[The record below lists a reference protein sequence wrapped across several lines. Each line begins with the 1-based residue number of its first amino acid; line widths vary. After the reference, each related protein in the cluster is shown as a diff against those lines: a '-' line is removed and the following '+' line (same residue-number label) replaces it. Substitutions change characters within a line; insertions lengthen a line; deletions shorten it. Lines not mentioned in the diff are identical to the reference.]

1 MNYYYLVL
9 GIIYSNNYNYIY
21 IGFLFSLFI
30 FSGYIEY
37 INNNFIAIY
46 KGHFIIQYCNSLYV
60 YNNQYINEYYLSRIN
75 IINLNTYLKY
85 IIIFCSLLYCGLDIY
100 FINYNLPIIYIIIL
114 FINDFYGINI
124 ILNNLSLFY
133 ICFIKIIQDIYKIK
147 YILKI
152 KNNNHLKDIINLKF
166 VLYNTIEKLEY
177 IFILFTIYGISS
189 LCVLALYFDEINQFN
204 YISCIIFQVIF
215 EGIGHIIFILINK
228 YREDIFRD
236 IHSVEFISTFIIK
249 YNREN
254 LQELINMSYDTN
266 ELNDNIIL
274 SNIEENSKSIEWLIY
289 NEILEKNWVEF
300 TIMGIKIHD
309 LEFIKKVILT
319 ISIIIYIYN
328 IIKID

>member
-1 MNYYYLVL
+1 MNYYYNSL
-9 GIIYSNNYNYIY
+9 GIINDNYLHKIY
-21 IGFLFSLFI
+21 IGILFGLFI

-37 INNNFIAIY
+37 INNNLIGLY

-60 YNNQYINEYYLSRIN
+60 YNNQYINEYYLSRTN
-75 IINLNTYLKY
+75 IIKLNKYLKY
-85 IIIFCSLLYCGLDIY
+85 FIIGISIIYCVIDIY
-100 FINYNLPIIYIIIL
+100 YINYNLHIFYIIL
-114 FINDFYGINI
+114 LCINDFYGINI

-147 YILKI
+147 HILKI

-166 VLYNTIEKLEY
+166 VLYNTIEKVEY

-189 LCVLALYFDEINQFN
+189 LCILALYFDDINQ
-204 YISCIIFQVIF
+204 YYYVSCIIFQVIL
-215 EGIGHIIFILINK
+215 EGCGHIIFILINK
-228 YREDIFRD
+228 YREEIFRE

-254 LQELINMSYDTN
+254 LQELINISYDNN

-319 ISIIIYIYN
+319 ISIIVYIYN
-328 IIKID
+328 IIKLD

>member
-1 MNYYYLVL
+1 MHFYYKLL
-9 GIIYSNNYNYIY
+9 GIIFSNNYYYIY
-21 IGFLFSLFI
+21 IGLLFSLFI

-37 INNNFIAIY
+37 VNNNLIGIY

-60 YNNQYINEYYLSRIN
+60 YNNQYINEYYLSREN
-75 IINLNTYLKY
+75 IIKLNKCLKY
-85 IIIFCSLLYCGLDIY
+85 IIILCSLLYCGLDIY
-100 FINYNLPIIYIIIL
+100 FINYDLHIIYIIIL
-114 FINDFYGINI
+114 CINDFYGINI

-147 YILKI
+147 HILKI

-189 LCVLALYFDEINQFN
+189 LCVLALYFDEINQFY
-204 YISCIIFQVIF
+204 YISCIIFQVIL
-215 EGIGHIIFILINK
+215 EGCGHIIFILINK
-228 YREDIFRD
+228 YREEIFRE

-254 LQELINMSYDTN
+254 LQELINISYDST

-274 SNIEENSKSIEWLIY
+274 SNIEDNSKSIEWLIY

-309 LEFIKKVILT
+309 LEFIKKMILT
-319 ISIIIYIYN
+319 ISIIVYIYN
-328 IIKID
+328 IINL